1 MTTSDSITAI
11 LLDIEGTTTP
21 IDFVYKV
28 LFPYA
33 RAHVGDY
40 LATNVASP
48 NVKEDIAALIE
59 LNKEDAMRGLDPP
72 GLDRS
77 VAETSLDKI
86 VTYLHWLM
94 DRDSKA
100 TPLKSIQGK
109 IWEAGYNSGDL
120 RSQVFEDVPPAFKRW
135 QQQRRSIFIYSSG
148 SVLAQRL
155 LFSATQFGDLTPYI
169 ADYFDTNIGAKKD
182 AESYAR
188 ISHAIAVSAPNIL
201 FVSDV
206 TDELDAARSAG
217 FETRLC
223 VRAGNHPQPESA
235 NHEAIRRF
243 DEIA

>member
-1 MTTSDSITAI
+1 
-11 LLDIEGTTTP
+11 
-21 IDFVYKV
+21 
-28 LFPYA
+28 
-33 RAHVGDY
+33 
-40 LATNVASP
+40 
-48 NVKEDIAALIE
+48 
-59 LNKEDAMRGLDPP
+59 
-72 GLDRS
+72 
-77 VAETSLDKI
+77 
-86 VTYLHWLM
+86 M

-155 LFSATQFGDLTPYI
+155 LFSATQFGDLTSYI

-223 VRAGNHPQPESA
+223 ERAGNHPQPESS
-235 NHEAIRRF
+235 NHEAIRSF